1 MITVSNISK
10 TFGNRTLFRGLNLNI
25 VAGDRIALV
34 GDNGSGKTSLMDILA
49 SQSNP
54 SEGSITSIKNLS
66 VGYLT
71 QDTAVSSSRTV
82 LEEVLDE
89 SPHSLKLRRTIES
102 LHHQLASETD
112 TNKQR
117 SLLTQ
122 LGKLDSQLDAESPS
136 MEHEAKAILSGLGFK
151 QTDFDRPLIE
161 FSGGWVMRAAL
172 SKLLVKK
179 PDILLLDEPT
189 NHLDIDAT
197 VWFEKYLLSFRG
209 ALVLTSH
216 DRTFLNHLASHILA
230 IESHQTIII
239 KGNYDNFL
247 IAKEQ
252 SEKIQEA
259 TATRTEREIQR
270 QMKFVDRFRSKA
282 RKASQVQSRLKR
294 IEKMQIT
301 AVPRATKRIHYTFPA
316 PPRSGSHVLTLKGIN
331 KSYGPN
337 IIYTGLNLE
346 LVRGDKVAFVG
357 PNGAG
362 KTTLLKIMAG
372 VLEFERGT
380 RTLGHNV
387 VPSYYAQHL
396 LELLNPEN
404 SITQELHQIANSE
417 SEQQIRTLLGGFLF
431 SGDDVYKSINVLSGG
446 EKARVALAKLLL
458 QPSNLL
464 FMDEPTNHLD
474 IASRE
479 ILTDALIDYQGTLC
493 FITHDRTLIHEVA
506 NKVLEIDQ
514 GSPRLF
520 DGDYDFYLYHKN
532 HEQHA
537 ETGYLTKGDTKQS
550 NRKDPSPNKTITP
563 KKNGNSLKTLEQQS
577 RKVSKK
583 IDELEALISSNELE
597 INKLE
602 SLLSNPI
609 ELGDQ
614 GEIAS
619 YANQHTALKIEID
632 NLWLRLE
639 SLEAEASE
647 IKIELSFF
655 TDTTKEPTGRT
666 N

>member
-1 MITVSNISK
+1 MITISNISK
-10 TFGNRTLFRGLNLNI
+10 TFGDRTLFSGLNLNI

-49 SQSNP
+49 SQSKP
-54 SEGSITSIKNLS
+54 TEGSVTSIKNLS
-66 VGYLT
+66 IGYLT
-71 QDTAVSSSRTV
+71 QETTVASSRTI
-82 LEEVLDE
+82 LEEALDE
-89 SPHSLKLRRTIES
+89 SPDSFDLRARIES
-102 LHHQLASETD
+102 LHHQLSSETSSAQ
-112 TNKQR
+112 QR

-122 LGKLDSQLDAESPS
+122 LGKLDLQLDAESRS

-151 QTDFDRPLIE
+151 QTDFSRPLFE

-179 PDILLLDEPT
+179 PDVLLLDEPT

-209 ALVLTSH
+209 AIVLTSH
-216 DRTFLNHLASHILA
+216 DRTFLNQLASHVLA
-230 IESHQTIII
+230 IESHQTIMI

-247 IAKEQ
+247 NAKEQ
-252 SEKIQEA
+252 AEKIQEA

-294 IEKMQIT
+294 IEKMQTT
-301 AVPRATKRIHYTFPA
+301 ALPRATKRIHYTFPT
-316 PPRSGSHVLTLKGIN
+316 PPRSGSQVLTFKDIT

-337 IIYTGLNLE
+337 TVYTALN
-346 LVRGDKVAFVG
+346 VDVARGDKVALVG

-372 VLEFERGT
+372 VLTFEQGT

-387 VPSYYAQHL
+387 VLAYYAQHL

-404 SITQELHQIANSE
+404 SITQELNQVANSE

-431 SGDDVYKSINVLSGG
+431 SGNDVYKPINVLSGG

-464 FMDEPTNHLD
+464 LMDEPTNHLD

-506 NKVLEIDQ
+506 NKILEIDQ
-514 GSPRLF
+514 GELRLF
-520 DGDYDFYLYHKN
+520 DGDYDSYLYRKN
-532 HEQHA
+532 GEQHNQVSHPA
-537 ETGYLTKGDTKQS
+537 KSDIKQS
-550 NRKDPSPNKTITP
+550 NRGHLSP
-563 KKNGNSLKTLEQQS
+563 KKLAVPAASRDSIKTLGQQS
-577 RKVSKK
+577 RKTAKK
-583 IDELEALISSNELE
+583 IDDLEMLISNHESE
-597 INKLE
+597 ISRLE
-602 SLLSNPI
+602 SLFSNPVD
-609 ELGDQ
+609 LGDPDQ
-614 GEIAS
+614 IAR
-619 YANQHTALKIEID
+619 YANQHNTLKIEAD

-647 IKIELSFF
+647 IKIELSLA
-655 TDTTKEPTGRT
+655 TDPAKASTD
-666 N
+666 